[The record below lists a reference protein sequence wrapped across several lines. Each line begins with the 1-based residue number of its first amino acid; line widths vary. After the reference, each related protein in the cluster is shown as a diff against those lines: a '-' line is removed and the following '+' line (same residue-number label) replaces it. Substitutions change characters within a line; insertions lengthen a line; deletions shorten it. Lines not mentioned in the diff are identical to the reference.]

1 MTKLQIQETQ
11 NIQMTG
17 TIMLGDYTNRTIDVK
32 PGTYQAAR
40 LSDGEY
46 FGLAMVNVDYL
57 NQHYQGDI
65 NQLLHDDSKIQVQ
78 AQLGIDSASYG
89 FISLED
95 QNARQRLGKF
105 GNQ

>member
-1 MTKLQIQETQ
+1 MTKLQIQEAQ

-17 TIMLGDYTNRTIDVK
+17 TVMLGDYTNRTIDVK
-32 PGTYQAAR
+32 PGSYQAVR

-46 FGLAMVNVDYL
+46 FGLAMVHQDYL

-65 NQLLHDDSKIQVQ
+65 NQLLRDDSKIQVQ

-89 FISLED
+89 FISLDD
-95 QNARQRLGKF
+95 QNARQRF
-105 GNQ
+105 GQV